1 MFELIDPYL
10 CSFAKGFGFLVLLPL
25 NKFGLGNLSKI
36 SFSSLIALFL
46 GPTNDWSL
54 LTLAVNFLCGL
65 VISFPFLAILETIR
79 HCLNVLNFA
88 SGQGFQE
95 IYSPSTYTE
104 TSPLN
109 EMITLAALWLFTSR
123 LALPSLELLHLDF
136 SGLDFGLSN
145 FGKVLLSFLSEL
157 FWALAPILFIFLLIY
172 FAANLGQKA
181 LPSLNLMVGTNA
193 VAFLLFLVLLGSW
206 FQPENLRKFLE
217 KFELLVFDF
226 WFELFVITQLNF

>member
-10 CSFAKGFGFLVLLPL
+10 CSFAKGFGFLALLPL

-54 LTLAVNFLCGL
+54 STLAVNFLCGL

-79 HCLNVLNFA
+79 HCANVLNFA

-95 IYSPSTYTE
+95 IYSPSTYSE
-104 TSPLN
+104 TNPLN
-109 EMITLAALWLFTSR
+109 EMITLAALWLFISR
-123 LALPSLELLHLDF
+123 LALPSLELLHLDL
-136 SGLDFGLSN
+136 SSLGLSLSN
-145 FGKVLLSFLSEL
+145 LGKVLLFFLSEL
-157 FWALAPILFIFLLIY
+157 FLALAPILLIFLLIY
-172 FAANLGQKA
+172 LAANLGQKA
-181 LPSLNLMVGTNA
+181 LPSLNLMVETNA

-206 FQPENLRKFLE
+206 FQPENLKQFWK
-217 KFELLVFDF
+217 KFELLIFDF
-226 WFELFVITQLNF
+226 WFELSVITQLDF